1 MEMPTRQ
8 ANAVAYNMPNDRLC
22 IREDT
27 MKRQSQLI
35 SWKTQAVGLFLL
47 ALVVR
52 VAFVLTLEDRLYW
65 PDEIDFDNVA
75 VSLINGEGY
84 QSDAFRGNP
93 ILPFFLAGSY
103 KIFGHSYIA
112 PRILQSFIGSLTV
125 LVMFTLA
132 RRLHGRRVALL
143 TGLGLALFPSVV
155 YTSGVFY
162 VDCLFTFLIALTVYL
177 LSITPPSGRFRCLG
191 LIGLSGIALGITVL
205 CRPIFL
211 AYLPFA
217 VIFILFRYGETWRRR
232 IAYGLILAAM
242 AFMTIMPW
250 TLRNYAMYDRLLLV
264 STGTGLFLWRGNNEL
279 TRGDTGDRYLDAG
292 AGEVWLSRLQSLPL
306 SEREELSH
314 KYDLVSRDL
323 ETLDNIDKDR
333 YLQKLAFSF
342 IVEHPARSLALFF
355 HKLRTLYTP
364 FTEVRPEHAT
374 IFSDMQVFAFLL
386 IFYPTLVLGLI
397 GLFYGLSGWR
407 EHLPLYM
414 AVLSISVAYGI
425 TTAAARFRIPIEPF
439 LVLYAAQGA
448 VLVWGLIRNAQRQLE
463 NSLLSPAAK
472 S

>member
-1 MEMPTRQ
+1 
-8 ANAVAYNMPNDRLC
+8 
-22 IREDT
+22 

-35 SWKTQAVGLFLL
+35 SWKTQAAGLFLL
-47 ALVVR
+47 ALGVR
-52 VAFVLTLEDRLYW
+52 LAFVLTLEDRLYW
-65 PDEIDFDNVA
+65 PDEIEFDNVA
-75 VSLINGEGY
+75 ISLISGKGY
-84 QSDAFRGNP
+84 LADAFRGNP

-112 PRILQSFIGSLTV
+112 PRILQCFVGSLTV

-132 RRLHGRRVALL
+132 RRLHGRTVALL
-143 TGLGLALFPSVV
+143 TGFGLALFPSLV

-177 LSITPPSGRFRCLG
+177 LSITPPSGGFRRLG
-191 LIGLSGIALGITVL
+191 LIGVSGIALGITVL

-217 VIFILFRYGETWRRR
+217 VLLLLFRFGEDSRRR
-232 IAYGLILAAM
+232 IAYTLILAAM

-250 TLRNYAMYDRLLLV
+250 TLRNYARYDRLLLV

-279 TRGDTGDRYLDAG
+279 TRGDTDDRYLDPG
-292 AGEVWLSRLQSLPL
+292 AGEVWLSRLQSLEPAQ
-306 SEREELSH
+306 REELSN

-323 ETLDNIDKDR
+323 QQLDNIDKDR
-333 YLQKLAFSF
+333 YLQKLALSF
-342 IVEHPARSLALFF
+342 IVENPARSIALFF
-355 HKLRTLYTP
+355 RKIQTLYTP

-374 IFSDMQVFAFLL
+374 IFNDMQRFAFLL

-397 GLFYGLSGWR
+397 GVLHGLSSWR
-407 EHLPLYM
+407 DHLPLYLV
-414 AVLSISVAYGI
+414 VLSISMAYGI

-448 VLVWGLIRNAQRQLE
+448 ALVWGLIRSAQRQVRD
-463 NSLLSPAAK
+463 LLVANVREA
-472 S
+472 

>member
-1 MEMPTRQ
+1 
-8 ANAVAYNMPNDRLC
+8 
-22 IREDT
+22 

-35 SWKTQAVGLFLL
+35 GWKTQAVGLFLL
-47 ALVVR
+47 ALAVR

-84 QSDAFRGNP
+84 QSDAFRSNP

-112 PRILQSFIGSLTV
+112 PRILQSFIGALTV
-125 LVMFTLA
+125 LVIFTLA
-132 RRLHGRRVALL
+132 RHLHGRRVALL
-143 TGLGLALFPSVV
+143 TGLGLALFPSLV

-177 LSITPPSGRFRCLG
+177 LSITPPSDGFRRLG
-191 LIGLSGIALGITVL
+191 LIGVSGIALGITVL

-217 VIFILFRYGETWRRR
+217 VIYMIFKYGENFRRR
-232 IAYGLILAAM
+232 IAYALILAAM
-242 AFMTIMPW
+242 AFMTVMPW

-279 TRGDTGDRYLDAG
+279 TRGDTDDRYLDPG
-292 AGEVWLSRLQSLPL
+292 AGEVWLSRLQSLEPFQ
-306 SEREELSH
+306 RKELSH
-314 KYDLVSRDL
+314 KYDLVIRDL
-323 ETLDNIDKDR
+323 QTLDNIDKDR
-333 YLQKLAFSF
+333 YLQNLAMSF
-342 IVEHPARSLALFF
+342 IVDHPARSLALFF
-355 HKLRTLYTP
+355 HKLQTLYTP

-374 IFSDMQVFAFLL
+374 LFNDMQRFTFLL
-386 IFYPTLVLGLI
+386 IFYPTLVFGVI
-397 GLFYGLSGWR
+397 GVLHGLSNWR
-407 EHLPLYM
+407 EHLPLYLV
-414 AVLSISVAYGI
+414 VLSISVAYGI

-439 LVLYAAQGA
+439 LILYAAQGSM
-448 VLVWGLIRNAQRQLE
+448 LVWGWICNAQRQVQDRLI
-463 NSLLSPAAK
+463 AAAPK
-472 S
+472 A